1 MAGVVNSHSVI
12 ATGLV
17 SRHGSEFGTFE
28 HVRFTG
34 LRPAAPTIA
43 GAPNSLQ
50 NGIWKGFRGART
62 YQQPASSLE
71 ATWQHAQLK
80 ACPTAQGLPV
90 QQLKSRFNSS
100 RPAQRLPAQQLKGCL
115 LNNLRPAHLTAPA
128 SGARK
133 ARGPNCSGGRRSAF
147 KWLARAAC
155 VLKVSSKQLAGVL
168 QAL

>member
-1 MAGVVNSHSVI
+1 MGQNSVLLSTYDSR
-12 ATGLV
+12 AYGPLLPQSQGLQTLCKTG
-17 SRHGSEFGTFE
+17 FG
-28 HVRFTG
+28 
-34 LRPAAPTIA
+34 
-43 GAPNSLQ
+43 
-50 NGIWKGFRGART
+50 RGT

-133 ARGPNCSGGRRSAF
+133 
-147 KWLARAAC
+147 RAAQTAPEGG
-155 VLKVSSKQLAGVL
+155 VALSNGSRAPRASSKCPRSNSRAFCKHFRAPEIAGPTASSP
-168 QAL
+168 QN